1 MVSNQ
6 LLVDSRLQE
15 LKTGCVKRCGQG
27 VLKDVLD
34 VSLLCQYVW
43 VRVFWSGYVNH
54 IKNKIKNSM
63 C

>member
-1 MVSNQ
+1 MFRIISLLFMVSNQ

-15 LKTGCVKRCGQG
+15 LRCGQG
-27 VLKDVLD
+27 VLKDVFD

-54 IKNKIKNSM
+54 IKNKIKK
-63 C
+63 